1 MNIHFSKGVVYFP
14 RGKGKYSVDQ
24 ASEVSYAKQ
33 PMSSSMCCIF
43 WSHTFALA
51 AKAHGEPRYL
61 IWLAQMHDG
70 HNTPN
75 VMQSSVQIRGQAMFH
90 SSKASFHRE
99 RFLSTNLSNSSK
111 ALRGTMLVLVICA
124 LWLMTD
130 SSNGQASSN
139 AATSPVPTAKIC
151 DGEVPSQKATNQAR
165 QPGVSGINAVVSTT
179 SDEPQTGSDVAK
191 NHLKLSMKAASE
203 GTSSSQGQFCS
214 RERASETPAK
224 PSAGSASSEESTQ
237 PGQSAAP
244 SPIALVTGGGLI
256 IRANGQDFASVL
268 NAIRSVTGI
277 TVEMPNE
284 SESEPVFMNLG
295 PVSTK
300 DALMALL
307 EGTRY
312 NYVIVGSQGNSQV
325 VKRLIV
331 SSRSSAA
338 APPLVAS
345 ASQGPATPQLEAY
358 GGQGFHEDAEAQN
371 AEPPPPAQPP
381 APTAVVP
388 SSVPTGIN
396 IQQLAAQSNKTPG
409 QILDELQKHQQQVLD
424 DQAASQPQ

>member
-1 MNIHFSKGVVYFP
+1 
-14 RGKGKYSVDQ
+14 
-24 ASEVSYAKQ
+24 
-33 PMSSSMCCIF
+33 
-43 WSHTFALA
+43 
-51 AKAHGEPRYL
+51 
-61 IWLAQMHDG
+61 
-70 HNTPN
+70 
-75 VMQSSVQIRGQAMFH
+75 MFH
-90 SSKASFHRE
+90 SSRASFHRE
-99 RFLSTNLSNSSK
+99 RNLLTVLSNSSK
-111 ALRGTMLVLVICA
+111 ALRGTMLTLVICA
-124 LWLMTD
+124 MWFTTD
-130 SSNGQASSN
+130 SSDGQASSRP
-139 AATSPVPTAKIC
+139 ATSPVPTAKIC
-151 DGEVPSQKATNQAR
+151 DGEMSSQKAPNQVS

-179 SDEPQTGSDVAK
+179 SDEPQTGPDAAR

-203 GTSSSQGQFCS
+203 GASSAQGQFCS
-214 RERASETPAK
+214 RERASETPAQ
-224 PSAGSASSEESTQ
+224 PSTGSASSEESPQ

-244 SPIALVTGGGLI
+244 SPIALITRGGLT

-268 NAIRSVTGI
+268 DAIRTVTGI

-307 EGTRY
+307 EGTKY
-312 NYVIVGSQGNSQV
+312 NYVIVGSQGDSQV

-331 SSRSSAA
+331 SSRSSPA

-345 ASQGPATPQLEAY
+345 TGQGPATPQLEAY

-371 AEPPPPAQPP
+371 AEPPPPAQPL
-381 APTAVVP
+381 APPAVVP

-409 QILDELQKHQQQVLD
+409 QILDELQKRQQQVLD